1 MRALSLVI
9 LLTGLSLLA
18 LPPAGADTL
27 QLSGSDN
34 ATAPHGKRPVH
45 GMTMQNV
52 VHIFGEPLRKHPAV
66 GNPPHPPI
74 TRWDYPGYVVIFE
87 NNIVLRSVDDKR
99 PISRKPVIP
108 PGTPVE
114 GGGGR

>member
-1 MRALSLVI
+1 MRALILATLV
-9 LLTGLSLLA
+9 TSLLLPA
-18 LPPAGADTL
+18 LPAGADTL
-27 QLSGSDN
+27 QMNGTD
-34 ATAPHGKRPVH
+34 ATSPHGKRPVH

-52 VHIFGEPLRKHPAV
+52 IHIFGEPLRKHPAV

-87 NNIVLRSVDDKR
+87 NNIVLQSVDDKS

-108 PGTPVE
+108 PGTQVE
-114 GGGGR
+114 GGGG